1 MADNSKY
8 GWQFY
13 LKHFKPYQGKL
24 TLSVFLAIL
33 QSFLYLPIIFM
44 IKKILNN
51 DIGDQSLSFLIQTAL
66 IIVGLIS
73 ISFLLQ
79 IGQKYLIL
87 HSIKPN
93 TQKIRNALFNRYYE
107 FPKSFTDQHDA
118 SYLYTIL
125 IQDLNRLDA
134 AMNTFFTSFVPSCFM
149 IAMLSGALMYI
160 NLSLFGF
167 VILLLPLLAVLIIFI
182 NRKLKKLFA
191 EWRESV
197 RTFNRGTLHILEI
210 LHLTKIQNAEE
221 FEKEQMRI
229 KNEEFTSLDIKIQWF
244 QDMYQAIRT
253 NWIWLMGILV
263 IIIGGVAVIKENMTI
278 GDVFLFYIVFNF
290 MKRDVGNI
298 LGAIPQFTN
307 GKEALSRFSEVY
319 LNETK
324 QPYVGEKETTRLEK
338 IEFKSVDFAYIKG
351 KPVLENI
358 HLTLES
364 GNIYLIKGKNGSGKT
379 TLMHLILGFYK
390 PDNGTILAN
399 NIPYTKL
406 NIKQLRSHFG
416 IVMQESPLFSGT
428 IAENITYG
436 HTNIGREEVL
446 HVCQLATV
454 DDFLSDLE
462 LGIDTPIGEKG
473 VYLSGGQRQKIAIA
487 RALVSNPDFIILDE
501 PTNHL
506 DHPSI
511 RRLMANLK
519 ALPAHP
525 GLIII
530 SHDDALLPLAEFILE
545 FEGKQVRSMISE
557 R

>member
-1 MADNSKY
+1 MAGNRKY

-13 LKHFKPYQGKL
+13 LKHFKPYRGKL
-24 TLSVFLAIL
+24 TISVVLAIL

-44 IKKILNN
+44 IKRILN
-51 DIGDQSLSFLIQTAL
+51 DEIADQSLSFLIQTAV
-66 IIVGLIS
+66 IIAGLIGV
-73 ISFLLQ
+73 SFLLQ
-79 IGQKYLIL
+79 IGQRYLIL
-87 HSIKPN
+87 HSIKRN
-93 TQKIRNALFNRYYE
+93 TQKIRNALFKRYYE

-134 AMNTFFTSFVPSCFM
+134 TMKTFYSSFVPSCFM

-167 VILLLPLLAVLIIFI
+167 VVLLLPILALLIIFI
-182 NRKLKKLFA
+182 NHKLKKLFT

-221 FEKEQMRI
+221 YEKEQMRL
-229 KNEEFTSLDIKIQWF
+229 KNEQFTSLDIKIQWL
-244 QDMYQAIRT
+244 QEMYQAIRT

-263 IIIGGVAVIKENMTI
+263 IIIGGVAVLEQDMTI

-290 MKRDVGNI
+290 MKKDVSNI
-298 LGAIPQFTN
+298 LGAVPQFIN
-307 GKEALSRFSEVY
+307 GKEALNRFSEVY

-324 QPYVGEKETTRLEK
+324 QPYLGVLETRKLES
-338 IEFKSVDFAYIKG
+338 IELKSTDFAYVRG
-351 KPVLENI
+351 KPVLEDI
-358 HLTLES
+358 YLTLES

-390 PDNGTILAN
+390 PDRGVILAN
-399 NIPYTKL
+399 DVSYEQL
-406 NIKQLRSHFG
+406 DIKQLRSHFG
-416 IVMQESPLFSGT
+416 IVLQESPLFSGT
-428 IAENITYG
+428 IVENITYG
-436 HTNIGREEVL
+436 HENVSREEVL

-462 LGIDTPIGEKG
+462 FGIDTPIGEKG

-487 RALVSNPDFIILDE
+487 RALVSKPDFIILDE

-519 ALPAHP
+519 SLPDRP

-530 SHDDALLPLAEFILE
+530 SHDEALLPLAEYILE
-545 FEGKQVRSMISE
+545 FEGNHLRSMVSE
-557 R
+557 E

>member
-1 MADNSKY
+1 
-8 GWQFY
+8 
-13 LKHFKPYQGKL
+13 
-24 TLSVFLAIL
+24 
-33 QSFLYLPIIFM
+33 
-44 IKKILNN
+44 
-51 DIGDQSLSFLIQTAL
+51 
-66 IIVGLIS
+66 
-73 ISFLLQ
+73 
-79 IGQKYLIL
+79 
-87 HSIKPN
+87 
-93 TQKIRNALFNRYYE
+93 
-107 FPKSFTDQHDA
+107 
-118 SYLYTIL
+118 
-125 IQDLNRLDA
+125 
-134 AMNTFFTSFVPSCFM
+134 
-149 IAMLSGALMYI
+149 
-160 NLSLFGF
+160 
-167 VILLLPLLAVLIIFI
+167 
-182 NRKLKKLFA
+182 
-191 EWRESV
+191 
-197 RTFNRGTLHILEI
+197 
-210 LHLTKIQNAEE
+210 
-221 FEKEQMRI
+221 
-229 KNEEFTSLDIKIQWF
+229 
-244 QDMYQAIRT
+244 
-253 NWIWLMGILV
+253 
-263 IIIGGVAVIKENMTI
+263 VIKENMTI

-324 QPYVGEKETTRLEK
+324 QPYVGEMETTRLET
-338 IEFKSVDFAYIKG
+338 IEFKSMDFAYIKG